1 MHAVI
6 QRVITNHNMWPIFST
21 NVSLRVQSYFRSFLL
36 HGRLKAMRAMNIWT
50 RSIGGYIQE
59 CTVLCVKALGLVI
72 EIWISIRNFH
82 WRKKQFENAVCKM
95 FAIYF
100 LRDNGLIK
108 YILLSCNC
116 GILMLVLWIP
126 WEARAPGHSADGALG
141 TGFIRNHI
149 N

>member
-82 WRKKQFENAVCKM
+82 WRKKTIWKCRLQNVCHLFSKGQWVNQVYSVVMQLRNLNAGFM
-95 FAIYF
+95 
-100 LRDNGLIK
+100 DTMG
-108 YILLSCNC
+108 S
-116 GILMLVLWIP
+116 
-126 WEARAPGHSADGALG
+126 EG
-141 TGFIRNHI
+141 TRSFGRWGTRYGFYS
-149 N
+149 